1 MRMSRER
8 VVVVLE
14 YKVYVY
20 NFADLNLLH
29 TIETA
34 SNPRGNSNPHLN
46 PTPNPNPTP
55 APTPNPTPNPTLT
68 LTRCRFHSRPTCCS
82 RPSGTWSTRRS
93 STPTP
98 KPSPYP
104 HPNTNTNTNPSP

>member
-1 MRMSRER
+1 MSRER

-34 SNPRGNSNPHLN
+34 SNPRGATPDQN
-46 PTPNPNPTP
+46 PTPNPTPTP
-55 APTPNPTPNPTLT
+55 APTPASTPNPD
-68 LTRCRFHSRPTCCS
+68 
-82 RPSGTWSTRRS
+82 
-93 STPTP
+93 
-98 KPSPYP
+98 
-104 HPNTNTNTNPSP
+104 PNH

>member
-1 MRMSRER
+1 MSRER

-34 SNPRGNSNPHLN
+34 SNPRGNLN
-46 PTPNPNPTP
+46 T
-55 APTPNPTPNPTLT
+55 
-68 LTRCRFHSRPTCCS
+68 
-82 RPSGTWSTRRS
+82 
-93 STPTP
+93 
-98 KPSPYP
+98 
-104 HPNTNTNTNPSP
+104 